1 MMTCEL
7 KAIVAVCD
15 DWGIGRDGDMVVAN
29 RADMRHFVN
38 KTKGHPVV
46 MGRKTLESFPGGR
59 PLKDRR
65 NIVLTRDPAFERE
78 GIEVV
83 HSVEEALAAVADEDV
98 AWVIGGGAVYE
109 QFLPHCIEA
118 EVTRNHVIRDV
129 DTFFPNLDDN
139 PEWEAVDHQG
149 ECVVG
154 EGQGDVGLRYEFVT
168 YRRVGCNLER
178 NTEDGLIKKLD
189 IAADIAIVA
198 SELFDAVP

>member
-83 HSVEEALAAVADEDV
+83 HSAEEALAAVADEDA

-129 DTFFPNLDDN
+129 DTYFPNLD
-139 PEWEAVDHQG
+139 VDSAWS
-149 ECVVG
+149 VVDCSEVFRIE
-154 EGQGDVGLRYEFVT
+154 EGAGDADVTFEFMT
-168 YRRVGCNLER
+168 YRR
-178 NTEDGLIKKLD
+178 
-189 IAADIAIVA
+189 
-198 SELFDAVP
+198 S

>member
-1 MMTCEL
+1 MTCEL

-65 NIVLTRDPAFERE
+65 NIVLTRDPAFND
-78 GIEVV
+78 GAIEVV

-109 QFLPHCIEA
+109 QFRA
-118 EVTRNHVIRDV
+118 VI
-129 DTFFPNLDDN
+129 
-139 PEWEAVDHQG
+139 AS
-149 ECVVG
+149 
-154 EGQGDVGLRYEFVT
+154 
-168 YRRVGCNLER
+168 RRR
-178 NTEDGLIKKLD
+178 SRATT
-189 IAADIAIVA
+189 
-198 SELFDAVP
+198 